1 VLLIPQSTAQL
12 GLILRQIRVDEN
24 VVNAFNTT
32 YMDQSPSKDEIRRP
46 KVKSA
51 SEHAARDLPRVFLL
65 RSNLDGGQGCDWSES
80 CKFGPPWIL
89 KGSMLLF
96 LVCFVFSEVK

>member
-1 VLLIPQSTAQL
+1 M
-12 GLILRQIRVDEN
+12 LRHMRVDEN
-24 VVNAFNTT
+24 VVNAFNTP

-46 KVKSA
+46 KIKSA
-51 SEHAARDLPRVFLL
+51 SGHVARDLPRVFLL

-80 CKFGPPWIL
+80 CTFGPPWIL

-96 LVCFVFSEVK
+96 LGLFLFF